1 MSSRHLSTRVREH
14 FNLNSKQKSLIKDH
28 IAACN
33 FCSKTKIGI
42 DSFKIIRKCR
52 SDYDTKIHEALL
64 MKKHSPGLNRQLY
77 ASGAS
82 FLLQVF

>member
-1 MSSRHLSTRVREH
+1 MFFIDVCDLTKVLT
-14 FNLNSKQKSLIKDH
+14 FFKLQ
-28 IAACN
+28 ACN

-42 DSFKIIRKCR
+42 DSFKIVRKCR

-64 MKKHSPGLNRQLY
+64 IKKHSLGLNRQLY